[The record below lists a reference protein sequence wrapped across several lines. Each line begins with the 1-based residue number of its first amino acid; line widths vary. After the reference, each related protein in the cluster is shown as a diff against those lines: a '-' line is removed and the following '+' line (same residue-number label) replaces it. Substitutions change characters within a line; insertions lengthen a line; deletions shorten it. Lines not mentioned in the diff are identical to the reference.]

1 MAIRTL
7 TLLTLTVLAVGVFA
21 GVTSADDG
29 TAGDVGDP
37 AFVGAPP
44 PCGTTGVATLSGVDC
59 IGIDPV
65 PSLDG
70 ESGGSTR
77 ASSSPAFD
85 PGLPPS
91 CRVHLEAVFYTEE
104 DWLRLGQKL
113 AADPSPCADY
123 YISIPTLA
131 ADHTKFRVLQDD
143 LIRALGPRF

>member
-7 TLLTLTVLAVGVFA
+7 ILLAAALLALGVLAEA
-21 GVTSADDG
+21 TSADDG
-29 TAGDVGDP
+29 TPGDVGDP

-44 PCGTTGVATLSGVDC
+44 PCGTTGVATLSAVDC

-65 PSLDG
+65 PSLDD
-70 ESGGSTR
+70 EGGSAR
-77 ASSSPAFD
+77 ASSPAFD

-104 DWLRLGQKL
+104 DWFRLGQKL

-123 YISIPTLA
+123 YISIP
-131 ADHTKFRVLQDD
+131 
-143 LIRALGPRF
+143 